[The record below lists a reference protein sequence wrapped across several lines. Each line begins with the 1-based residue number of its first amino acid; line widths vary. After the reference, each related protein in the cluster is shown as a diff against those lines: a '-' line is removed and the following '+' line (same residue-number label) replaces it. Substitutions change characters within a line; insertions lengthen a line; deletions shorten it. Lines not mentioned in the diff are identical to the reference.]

1 MDDESTGKPAAKT
14 IEETHDLNAIHDG
27 RDSAGEMNVED
38 AVREILIQIGE
49 DPDRRG
55 LIKTPSRIS
64 SMYRELTSG
73 YRIEPG
79 ELINDA
85 IFEEEYD
92 EMVIVRDIEYYSL
105 CEHHLL
111 PFFGKCHV
119 AYVPNGKIIGLSK
132 IPRIVEMFS
141 MRLQVQ
147 ERMTKQI
154 AVLLN
159 DALNPK
165 GVAVVVEGYHLCVA
179 MRGVKKAEANML
191 TSSMKGVFKKDER
204 TRMEFRSLIKKPL

>member
-204 TRMEFRSLIKKPL
+204 TRMEFLSLIKKPL